1 MNAKV
6 NDAGLSRT
14 LITVSGIVLL
24 LFVAWAIVSPTNF
37 TEIAKSTSGS
47 IVSNFRWYYIGIVSI
62 FLYACLGLIVS
73 PWGKI
78 RIGKD
83 TDRPEFTML
92 SWVSMLFAAG
102 MGIGLVFWS
111 IAEPMW
117 HFSGNPYIGEGEALT
132 AAAAD
137 SAMLLTLFH
146 WGFHP
151 WAIYGIVGL
160 AMGYFTHRKGLPL
173 NISSTLQ
180 PILGDKG
187 VNGMW
192 GGLANGL
199 AIFSTVGGLTTSL
212 GLGVLQIS
220 YGLDTLFGI
229 PSSKLVQG
237 ALVVGI
243 SALAILSVMTGL
255 KKGILFLS
263 RLNIGLAAIM
273 VIAMLVLGPTIYLLG
288 LFVQL
293 LGEYIVNVF
302 SLGSNT
308 FANYPEQ
315 QWPNWWTTF
324 YWAWWISWSPFVGSF
339 IARISRGRTI
349 REFII
354 GVLLIPTLLS
364 LIWLTVMG
372 GTAINIELLAEN
384 PGEAGILAAT
394 KEGSERAM
402 FATFAAMNIGVAL
415 EYLLSLVGLS
425 LVVIFFITSCDS
437 GTLVLSMLTSRGNLD
452 PPKSLRLFWGVLV
465 GGVALVLL
473 LTGGLSAIQT
483 AAIVAALPFSVVML
497 LMMVG
502 LFRSLANEPPIK

>member
-1 MNAKV
+1 
-6 NDAGLSRT
+6 
-14 LITVSGIVLL
+14 
-24 LFVAWAIVSPTNF
+24 
-37 TEIAKSTSGS
+37 
-47 IVSNFRWYYIGIVSI
+47 
-62 FLYACLGLIVS
+62 
-73 PWGKI
+73 
-78 RIGKD
+78 
-83 TDRPEFTML
+83 
-92 SWVSMLFAAG
+92 
-102 MGIGLVFWS
+102 
-111 IAEPMW
+111 
-117 HFSGNPYIGEGEALT
+117 
-132 AAAAD
+132 
-137 SAMLLTLFH
+137 
-146 WGFHP
+146 